1 MAAQSK
7 PYHMRQNKSVSIQ
20 GRLVSHSEKAIRHH
34 SDVGGKGD
42 GGDSLNDKFK
52 LTDGNKGAGKRHK
65 RYERSRK
72 FKGSNAKGPPYTTL
86 TETDQPKD
94 IAQLGGKKRKL
105 LLLLLLL
112 LL

>member
-1 MAAQSK
+1 MQHQSS
-7 PYHMRQNKSVSIQ
+7 HARQKKSVSIQ
-20 GRLVSHSEKAIRHH
+20 HRLVSHSEKAIRHH
-34 SDVGGKGD
+34 NDVGGKGD
-42 GGDSLNDKFK
+42 GGDILDNK
-52 LTDGNKGAGKRHK
+52 LKPTDGNKGAGKKHK
-65 RYERSRK
+65 RYERARN
-72 FKGSNAKGPPYTTL
+72 FKSSIAKGPPYTTL